1 MKTKRAWR
9 NGIGLG
15 QIMALLLLVLPTIAF
30 IMTLIIDYWTV
41 MQIDYKLKLIANY
54 VSEKANSEEDLS
66 TFTSDDRGL
75 CPVIDGNKTTLIF
88 GPQADSNATGNID
101 ITIKCSYSGPYFK
114 DKNISTS
121 IHTYSYHDQNMSITG
136 TCQ

>member
-9 NGIGLG
+9 NGMGLG
-15 QIMALLLLVLPTIAF
+15 QIMALLLLVLPTMAF

-54 VSEKANSEEDLS
+54 VSEKANSTEDLS

-75 CPVIDGNKTTLIF
+75 CPVIDGTQTTLVL
-88 GPQADSNATGNID
+88 GTPTDSNRAGNID
-101 ITIKCSYSGPYFK
+101 ITIECNYSGPYFK
-114 DKNISTS
+114 NKVISTS